1 MLKYYLTHKENI
13 FFKSDLNYLYSLG
26 VHAIS
31 INPSRTL
38 LATGAEHV
46 NDVAI
51 YSLPDLEPVMVGF
64 KAHSYWIFD
73 ILWLDDEHVVSGAG
87 DNRLALWS
95 VGSGSNNNRIYMK
108 NSSENFVHRN
118 KAPMAE
124 FYPYKCK
131 KISPVRE

>member
-1 MLKYYLTHKENI
+1 
-13 FFKSDLNYLYSLG
+13 
-26 VHAIS
+26 
-31 INPSRTL
+31 
-38 LATGAEHV
+38 V

-95 VGSGSNNNRIYMK
+95 VGSGSNNGRIYMK

-124 FYPYKCK
+124 FCPYKCK
-131 KISPVRE
+131 KFSPVQE